1 MSEGQRRSVAVLGGT
16 GNLGQGIA
24 LRLAMAGHAVT
35 IGSRQADRAN
45 ASAAALSQSAGAPIV
60 GTTYADA
67 AAVAEIV
74 FLAVP
79 FASQSEVLDQVAAH
93 LAGKILVDTT
103 VPLVP
108 PKVARVQLPVGG
120 SAAVI
125 VQMLLGDSVRVV
137 SALQNVAA
145 AHLREPGHAI
155 DCDVL
160 VTGDDKAARG
170 EVIALIE
177 AMGLRGWH
185 AGPLANST
193 VAEAMT
199 SVLIFLNKT
208 YGIDG
213 AGIRITGTPTIA

>member
-170 EVIALIE
+170 ED
-177 AMGLRGWH
+177 RK
-185 AGPLANST
+185 
-193 VAEAMT
+193 
-199 SVLIFLNKT
+199 SVV
-208 YGIDG
+208 
-213 AGIRITGTPTIA
+213 